1 MLSMS
6 MSSRERSLAALNLE
20 EPDRVPISPLLYV
33 QFPSTALGIPLY
45 ELASPLATYPIWKA
59 EFETFKM
66 FKMDAQV
73 DGAYDVIHT
82 KWPLPF
88 LHMAAS
94 FLKLPESVKIDV
106 KVERENKDKT
116 WFKRI
121 FKTPKGTL
129 ETRCVVPK
137 GDQVWEKTPIIS
149 DPEEDLEKIKCV
161 LEGKIDLDGY
171 ERVRETIG
179 NDGIVKVMTQFP
191 LNFWLGY
198 RDISGR
204 QSVIELYTKPDL
216 VKEYLRMY
224 METWIIPLVEACSDH
239 QIDVMWL
246 DATYLGFINTRM
258 FREFALSDLRTI
270 VKKSSFPIIFFLSGG
285 PCSRFL
291 EDVKEVGVNCIEG
304 LDPPPKGD
312 IILSDA
318 KKRIGDKVCLKGNID
333 TLLLEEGPP
342 LKIEKMVKECI
353 DAAAYGGGYILSAV
367 DQPTPKTSHENMA
380 AFVRAG
386 KKYGRY

>member
-1 MLSMS
+1 MS
-6 MSSRERSLAALNLE
+6 MSSRERSLAALSSE
-20 EPDRVPISPLLYV
+20 VPDMVPLSPLLYV
-33 QFPSTALGIPLY
+33 QFPSRALGIPLRD
-45 ELASPLATYPIWKA
+45 LASPLATCPIWKA
-59 EFETFKM
+59 ELETFKL

-94 FLKLPESVKIDV
+94 FLKLPAEIKIKVKI
-106 KVERENKDKT
+106 EREERDRT
-116 WFKRI
+116 WFKRT
-121 FKTPKGTL
+121 FETPKGVL
-129 ETRCVVPK
+129 ETECIVPE

-149 DPEEDLEKIKCV
+149 NPEEDLEKIKCI
-161 LEGKIDLDGY
+161 LEGEIDLEGY
-171 ERVRETIG
+171 EKVREIVG
-179 NDGIVKVMTQFP
+179 DDGIVKVMTQFP

-204 QSVIELYTKPDL
+204 QSIIELYTKPDL
-216 VKEYLRMY
+216 VKQYLRMY
-224 METWIIPLVEACSDH
+224 METWIIPLVETCSEH

-246 DATYLGFINTRM
+246 DGTYLGYINTKM
-258 FREFALSDLRTI
+258 FREFALPDLKAIT
-270 VKKSSFPIIFFLSGG
+270 KKATFPVIFFLSGG

-291 EDVKEVGVNCIEG
+291 EEVKKVGVDCVEG

-318 KKRIGDKVCLKGNID
+318 KKRIGDKVCLKGNVD
-333 TLLLEEGPP
+333 TVLLEEGPP
-342 LKIEKMVKECI
+342 SKIEETVKECI

-367 DQPTPKTSHENMA
+367 DQPTPKTPSENMV
-380 AFVRAG
+380 AFVKTGR
-386 KKYGRY
+386 KYGRYR

>member
-1 MLSMS
+1 MS
-6 MSSRERSLAALNLE
+6 MSSRQRTLAALNME
-20 EPDRVPISPLLYV
+20 EPDRIPISPLLYV
-33 QFPSTALGIPLY
+33 QFPSAALGIPLCD
-45 ELASPLATYPIWKA
+45 LASPMATYPVWKA
-59 EFETFKM
+59 ELETYKM

-94 FLKLPESVKIDV
+94 FLKLPEGVKIKV
-106 KVERENKDKT
+106 KKEREEEDRI
-116 WFKRI
+116 WFKRT
-121 FKTPKGTL
+121 FETPKGIL
-129 ETRCVVPK
+129 ETECVVPK
-137 GDQVWEKTPIIS
+137 GDQAWEKTPLIS
-149 DPEEDLEKIKCV
+149 NPEEDLEKIKCI
-161 LEGKIDLDGY
+161 LEGGIDLEGY
-171 ERVRETIG
+171 ERVREAVG
-179 NDGIVKVMTQFP
+179 DEGIVKVMTQFP

-204 QSVIELYTKPDL
+204 QSVIELYTKPNL

-224 METWIIPLVEACSDH
+224 METWIIPLVEACSEN

-246 DATYLGFINTRM
+246 DGTYLGYIHTKM
-258 FREFALSDLRTI
+258 FRELALPDLRTI
-270 VKKSSFPIIFFLSGG
+270 TKKATFPIIFFLSGG

-291 EDVKEVGVNCIEG
+291 EDIKEAHVACIEG

-333 TLLLEEGPP
+333 TVLLEEGSPS
-342 LKIEKMVKECI
+342 KIEEMVKECI
-353 DAAAYGGGYILSAV
+353 DAAARGGGYILSAV
-367 DQPTPKTSHENMA
+367 DQPTPKTPLENMT
-380 AFVRAG
+380 AFVKAG